1 MYVSAI
7 ISNLGGW
14 EKLQQQSPDTYAEI
28 RASIAN
34 MPDQL
39 EYESEGEVISVPS
52 LYKSFRYQLMKYDG
66 WDQNLRLHIEQP
78 KASRVLSEI
87 DFAKDGVGVDLFF
100 DRSAY
105 LESYLF
111 AKIPFF
117 IQARRIRLAV
127 LLIPSQELSQRLPSG
142 VVKFGR
148 IRELLSG
155 FPILPL
161 KYPFVIM
168 GLTDQQTEE
177 IEQHDLSS
185 ALDVYLLEKMG
196 KSLNEIFVEGEAEA
210 YDFKVE
216 LPRNEKVAQ
225 EVCGFANRE
234 GGGYL
239 LFGISDDGQLE
250 GLPVEDWDETQLRLS
265 SIISSA
271 CSPSP
276 EFQIHRFPVPERRDR
291 IIIVLEI
298 LELRL
303 KPCMTRHRV
312 YIRKSASVRPANSE
326 DIRRLLIR

>member
-1 MYVSAI
+1 
-7 ISNLGGW
+7 
-14 EKLQQQSPDTYAEI
+14 
-28 RASIAN
+28 
-34 MPDQL
+34 
-39 EYESEGEVISVPS
+39 
-52 LYKSFRYQLMKYDG
+52 
-66 WDQNLRLHIEQP
+66 
-78 KASRVLSEI
+78 
-87 DFAKDGVGVDLFF
+87 
-100 DRSAY
+100 
-105 LESYLF
+105 
-111 AKIPFF
+111 
-117 IQARRIRLAV
+117 
-127 LLIPSQELSQRLPSG
+127 
-142 VVKFGR
+142 
-148 IRELLSG
+148 
-155 FPILPL
+155 
-161 KYPFVIM
+161 
-168 GLTDQQTEE
+168 
-177 IEQHDLSS
+177 
-185 ALDVYLLEKMG
+185 DVYLLEKMG
-196 KSLNEIFVEGEAEA
+196 KSLNEILVEGEAEA